1 MKKSELRAI
10 IKEVLQEELTKLREG
25 SNTSETLKESPVD
38 QQTVRHATAITRA
51 GSVEDLA
58 SNIFESDEFQNAFAA
73 DGSVFSY
80 GSEAVVADAVAVKF
94 PKLTDVER
102 EKVIDQV
109 MVQLKQLAKDIDK
122 DSELYDRGVD
132 KELEKIYNDNFDIFG
147 NAY

>member
-10 IKEVLQEELTKLREG
+10 IKEVLQEELTKLRED

-80 GSEAVVADAVAVKF
+80 GSEAVVSDTVAVKF

-132 KELEKIYNDNFDIFG
+132 KEVEKIYNDNFDIFG